1 MLPNTAQSQIKT
13 CFLFLFRFIEYIF
26 YFIFFLLEKI
36 TAHAIIHC
44 TKFILVIFF
53 NKFMLQID
61 LEFFMKGI
69 PVELPPEFTIKE
81 TRSNIP
87 QEDSNIP
94 EEERHKSNGVKNV
107 GSGMLLSK
115 LSFLEF
121 WLLTMR
127 ITFGQPLLFCYDK
140 YVYVKEYIQDSLYHR
155 RHQ

>member
-1 MLPNTAQSQIKT
+1 
-13 CFLFLFRFIEYIF
+13 
-26 YFIFFLLEKI
+26 
-36 TAHAIIHC
+36 
-44 TKFILVIFF
+44 
-53 NKFMLQID
+53 
-61 LEFFMKGI
+61 MKGI

-155 RHQ
+155 RH